1 VNQKQIDILKDIF
14 SAVLDLPLSYDVTK
28 VRMISESRWD
38 SLATVSFMSAIESE
52 LGVQLD
58 HDDLELMT
66 SFRAVKVLLE
76 QKGL

>member
-1 VNQKQIDILKDIF
+1 
-14 SAVLDLPLSYDVTK
+14 
-28 VRMISESRWD
+28 
-38 SLATVSFMSAIESE
+38 LATVSFMSAIESE